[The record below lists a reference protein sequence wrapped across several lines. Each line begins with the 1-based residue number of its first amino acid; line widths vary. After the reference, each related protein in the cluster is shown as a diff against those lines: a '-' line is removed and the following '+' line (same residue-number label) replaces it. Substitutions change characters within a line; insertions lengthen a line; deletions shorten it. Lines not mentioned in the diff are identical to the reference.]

1 VARSQAQQARIASRS
16 PARSITL
23 SFAILCGLGTLLL
36 MLPMMHRRRHGLRR
50 ICEKHLAA
58 IIAENGAGS
67 NIVALIII
75 DDLTR

>member
-1 VARSQAQQARIASRS
+1 M
-16 PARSITL
+16 L
-23 SFAILCGLGTLLL
+23 ILLLL
-36 MLPMMHRRRHGLRR
+36 MPMMHRRRHCLRR

-75 DDLTR
+75 DDLPR

>member
-1 VARSQAQQARIASRS
+1 MKTSKVCCWRFVVMI
-16 PARSITL
+16 
-23 SFAILCGLGTLLL
+23 ILNSKGMLIFVL
-36 MLPMMHRRRHGLRR
+36 MPMMHRRRHCLRR

-75 DDLTR
+75 DDLPR